1 MSSLLLPHGPGANLR
16 TVVTMIVSQVQSS
29 KRSRLLVSNP
39 SAPITTE
46 KGHPQC
52 ALEVVVIFT
61 GVPGT
66 LKALK
71 TAAELAHN
79 LNGRI
84 RVLAPQVIPYPLPLE
99 SPPVS
104 KEFNQRR
111 FQTLAS
117 QGSAPIRIDTR
128 VELCLCRDRVAALCQ
143 ALEPEALVV
152 MGVRQSWWPTA
163 DKALAKKL
171 RNKGHHVI
179 LVNSERS
186 K

>member
-1 MSSLLLPHGPGANLR
+1 M
-16 TVVTMIVSQVQSS
+16 TVPQVQSS
-29 KRSRLLVSNP
+29 KPGRLFSSNP
-39 SAPITTE
+39 NAPITAE
-46 KGHPQC
+46 KGHPEC
-52 ALEVVVIFT
+52 RLEVVVMFT
-61 GVPGT
+61 DVPGT

-84 RVLAPQVIPYPLPLE
+84 RVLAPQVVPYPLPLE

-104 KEFNQRR
+104 TEFNQRR

-117 QGSAPIRIDTR
+117 EGSAPVKIDTR
-128 VELCLCRDRVAALCQ
+128 VESCLCRDRDDAVCQ

-152 MGVRQSWWPTA
+152 MGMHQSWWPSA
-163 DKALAKKL
+163 EKALAKKL
-171 RNKGHHVI
+171 RSKGHHVI
-179 LVNSERS
+179 VVDSERS

>member
-1 MSSLLLPHGPGANLR
+1 
-16 TVVTMIVSQVQSS
+16 MIVSQVQSS
-29 KRSRLLVSNP
+29 KRSRLFASNP

-46 KGHPQC
+46 RGHRQC

-61 GVPGT
+61 DVPGT

-71 TAAELAHN
+71 TAAELAQN

-84 RVLAPQVIPYPLPLE
+84 RVLAPQVVPYPLPLA

-104 KEFNQRR
+104 KEFNQRAVSNAR
-111 FQTLAS
+111 VPGFGA
-117 QGSAPIRIDTR
+117 IVRIDTR

-143 ALEPEALVV
+143 ALEPEAVV
-152 MGVRQSWWPTA
+152 VIGVRQSWWPTA
-163 DKALAKKL
+163 EKAVARKVHS
-171 RNKGHHVI
+171 KGHHVI